1 MQSAELLKLIL
12 TLLEDMK
19 AHEIQALNVA
29 KMTTITDHMIICSGT
44 SSRHTRSIAEHLVT
58 EVKKQGI
65 MPLGV
70 EGEAEGD
77 WILVDLGDAIVH
89 VMLPDARAFYSLER
103 LWSASEQQR
112 YQEKGQ

>member
-1 MQSAELLKLIL
+1 MSSAELLKLII

-19 AHEIQALNVA
+19 AQEIQALNVE

-44 SSRHTRSIAEHLVT
+44 SSRHTRSIAQHLAT
-58 EVKKQGI
+58 ETKKQGI

-77 WILVDLGDAIVH
+77 WILIDLGDAIVH
-89 VMLPDARAFYSLER
+89 VMLPDTRAFYSLEK
-103 LWSASEQQR
+103 LWTASEQHR
-112 YQEKGQ
+112 HTV